1 MQLYHDAT
9 DDAEKPL
16 VARDER
22 VAKLAA
28 RFATDAPPQQQAKL
42 EILCGIASSANADLA
57 ATLRPL
63 CGNLSMGDLLEQ
75 RQQPTGNG
83 PDLATLQ
90 RLEFQMCALDRLI
103 SIDLGDGNSATFF
116 KQALGLTQVDG
127 NTQYPARE
135 RLEVLYQFFA
145 PRSLSALLYTPA
157 DQKAKLLQ
165 QATDLITA
173 VIGQSAENHNNYF
186 LAQWRLYLILAHAAA
201 GQGKA
206 LDAWWQAQ
214 SPGFKKGISLQP
226 GQPMDQF
233 TRIQSYQSLKG
244 QPFATKDHPNA
255 KQELFLALLTDPSLS
270 GIEIDG
276 LGNLSRMID
285 AKLFTQEEMNA
296 LIDAVP
302 DDCPRKCEYL
312 CEKASMMAWLH
323 NQIDESAAAYDVA
336 RAHAKAHD
344 IPGGIDCINAHQA
357 YMYLTHKRPEEALKI
372 ARTTDLSKMP
382 PIYQFVIDDL
392 EALLKKHAKDPE
404 SPSR

>member
-1 MQLYHDAT
+1 
-9 DDAEKPL
+9 
-16 VARDER
+16 
-22 VAKLAA
+22 
-28 RFATDAPPQQQAKL
+28 
-42 EILCGIASSANADLA
+42 
-57 ATLRPL
+57 
-63 CGNLSMGDLLEQ
+63 MGDLLDQ
-75 RQQPTGNG
+75 RQQPSGNG
-83 PDLATLQ
+83 PDPATLQ

-103 SIDLGDGNSATFF
+103 STDLGGGNPATFF
-116 KQALGLTQVDG
+116 KQAQSLTQVDG
-127 NTQYPARE
+127 NAQYPARE
-135 RLEVLYQFFA
+135 RLGVLYQFFA
-145 PRSLSALLYTPA
+145 PRSLSALLYAPA

-165 QATDLITA
+165 QATALTTA
-173 VIGQSAENHNNYF
+173 VIGQSADNQNNYF
-186 LAQWRLYLILAHAAA
+186 LAQWRFYLILAHAAA
-201 GQGKA
+201 GQGQA
-206 LDAWWQAQ
+206 LEPWWQAQ
-214 SPGFKKGISLQP
+214 SAAFKKAISVQP

-244 QPFATKDHPNA
+244 HPFATKDHPNA
-255 KQELFLALLTDPSLS
+255 KQELFLALLADPSLS
-270 GIEIDG
+270 AIEIDG

-323 NQIDESAAAYDVA
+323 NQIDESAAAYEVA

-357 YMYLTHKRPEEALKI
+357 YMYLTHKRPDEALKI

-382 PIYQFVIDDL
+382 PIYQFVIDAL
-392 EALLKKHAKDPE
+392 QELLKKQTKDPA